1 MKKLFTLT
9 FFLLAFITNAMAQWN
24 QDPTISE
31 THWFGQYEYL
41 DQSPVYFGDKTINW
55 SGNYLESIEIVKTNT
70 GQNPNQRPKT
80 SYYSWLDHQLRFSVD
95 NTNNWAIDG
104 SNNSAYSSA
113 SQGQGLKNNTWQN
126 QNFYI
131 HNLKPGDE
139 YTITYY
145 ENNGNQATKKTDSAV
160 GTATVSIP
168 GQAVIRSV
176 EIKLAEY
183 VASDFKV
190 EEVKGEF
197 VSNLTSSHNAF
208 LRNNGVFD
216 AQFGDLGY
224 RYTFKGPGVLED
236 KRGAVPYI
244 TMKFGNDNDM
254 TFVRALSEVTVQYGD
269 LTETEAKMYTKENA
283 GDPVLATS
291 DEFEIHSYQN
301 AANDWDAQFFIT
313 APYALSTNQQFKVE
327 FDYKAQHAT
336 SNAVGSQAHRD
347 AGDYIW
353 YECIGTF
360 DFTDEWKH
368 YVGTTTVSSNING
381 IQTIAFN
388 LSGDRDNNTFYF
400 KNIKLSVPERTESIS
415 TDDLGAASIIHES
428 NDLNPDHEHLQY
440 RWTYKDTNYGNRFSE
455 AEIRD
460 RFVGKEWSTFTAHH
474 ATNASSGVHPGT
486 NGEWINGVNYVYG
499 DEFSTIWPLC
509 GNFFYFFPEVDGLLE
524 IEYYCEGSYETNAFW
539 YKQDPTGKQM
549 TVDDQP
555 YKQFINASGN
565 NISSQ
570 TDGNNNYK
578 MMVNVVKG
586 GIYYL
591 CSLPTNITHERPIF
605 RLKSYTFIPR
615 FRVAPLYKVVHNTE
629 VNTEKTIGVAEII
642 GGPYTDLNGG
652 QPGGYGNNT
661 YELTGTFERNAE
673 PEPRVKCLGNVASAK
688 AKVEMIDG
696 KQKLSFYDIK
706 FKEGEDVNPGGAIV
720 AHVNN
725 NMGQASFVLTIAYDA
740 ADAKWNDT
748 KDTRVAAT
756 SGKKEVKHWDFYSND
771 NWDLGKYKDGNGKTY
786 ADDPNG
792 WKNNPKIYKEIHK
805 ADGLTADWEY
815 DWVDVP
821 NKKEPIFKSIYDMEA
836 DNADMIH
843 ETAGLV
849 FFTEPNELGIY
860 NENDAPTSSYQDRFI
875 GLMGGGKLIIPRLEA
890 DDRVVIK
897 MGCFGNVDGIGES
910 EMEQKAILKLT
921 NAKDAKGTPITGDYV
936 IGGSIPYADETSPAN
951 TLPHGEYHFIVNET
965 SSSDDTDFAIEVKEA
980 DLLKI
985 YSIDIYRNAA
995 NENADILTENKVTS
1009 ETPELL
1015 IAEGDGSKT
1024 MDFYLRYR
1032 GFEEKSEFGGE
1043 ATQVR
1048 GNLALTSESF
1058 TSDDTEN
1065 KVTATFNEG
1074 KFGSFRA
1081 EMAVKTKD
1089 ESNTYV
1095 TDYAPGNLAI
1105 GYIQT
1110 QEYPYT
1116 WDFTDLEEYAAT
1128 SIAAEEGGL
1137 NGNLT
1142 DDDFEGWEDASLR
1155 NAPENEPGILFANGG
1170 QLYAADNMFPETV
1183 GIGFKRSVDDPD
1195 QAKTL
1200 NSTLSIDADE
1210 GLVLNAMNGFYKL
1223 VIPAVTEDAAIYVRA
1238 TPIEGSTVKAACST
1252 DGESEANW
1260 DATISAG
1267 DDNIYVKKAIGE
1279 DIELWLN
1286 GLAVKKIGISVDAK
1300 SLDKQGWATESRERV
1315 IDPDLTW
1322 YLTGQDIETI
1332 FVTAVDYG
1340 EDASKGGKV
1349 TMSRVTTPGT
1359 EGSSVLC
1366 ALADGDKGA
1375 CILHNTDGNAVEIIE
1390 GEGFHL
1396 FVPDMHDYGTTD
1408 AKKEATTTN
1417 SSILVA
1423 QVGEGDIADE
1433 EGDYTNYILSTTYYK
1448 TGKEKVTDGTLAFY
1462 RVKPGGAHSKGHN
1475 AYLQLETSKVK
1486 PQGTGN
1492 AVSAFGLVFDTG
1504 EAVNGINELLINN
1517 ANEGAYTI
1525 NGMKMEKMPTQKGVY
1540 IVNGKKMV
1548 IK

>member
-1 MKKLFTLT
+1 MKKLITLT
-9 FFLLAFITNAMAQWN
+9 IILLTAITNTMAWE
-24 QDPTISE
+24 PVIKE
-31 THWFGQYEYL
+31 THWFGQYEYQEY
-41 DQSPVYFGDKTINW
+41 DGPFGTYDGDPNGKKINW
-55 SGNYLESIEIVKTNT
+55 SGNYIEYIQIIKRWTNGDYT
-70 GQNPNQRPKT
+70 QKPVT
-80 SYYSWLDHQLRFSVD
+80 SYYSWLDHKLRFSVD
-95 NTNNWAIDG
+95 NTGAWSLDRPEN
-104 SNNSAYSSA
+104 NNSYN
-113 SQGQGLKNNTWQN
+113 GLGLKNTWNNDQK
-126 QNFYI
+126 FYI
-131 HNLKPGDE
+131 HNLNAGDS
-139 YTITYY
+139 YVVKYY
-145 ENNGNQATKKTDSAV
+145 QQNNGSVSEATGNGP
-160 GTATVSIP
+160 GTAEITIP
-168 GQAVIRSV
+168 AQAVIRCV
-176 EIKLAEY
+176 EITLAEY
-183 VASDFKV
+183 KKATIDVRQ
-190 EEVKGEF
+190 
-197 VSNLTSSHNAF
+197 LTSQEINQYQPC
-208 LRNNGVFD
+208 GPI
-216 AQFGDLGY
+216 GY
-224 RYTFKGPGVLED
+224 KYTLTGSGVLED
-236 KRGAVPYI
+236 HRGAVPYI
-244 TMKFGNDNDM
+244 TMKFGADNDM
-254 TFVRALSEVTVQYGD
+254 TFVRALSEEQTTVTYGD
-269 LTETEAKMYTKENA
+269 LAETEAKIYIKNYGGNA
-283 GDPVLATS
+283 TES
-291 DEFEIHSYQN
+291 SN
-301 AANDWDAQFFIT
+301 ANGEYVAQSGAGASQAWDSQFWIA
-313 APYALSTNQQFKVE
+313 APYALSTGQKFKVE
-327 FDYKAQHAT
+327 FQYKADQAAT
-336 SNAVGSQAHRD
+336 VSTQTHGADPGS
-347 AGDYIW
+347 YIYW
-353 YECIGTF
+353 ACIGSLN
-360 DFTDEWKH
+360 FTTEWKSFSQEITLS
-368 YVGTTTVSSNING
+368 GDMDGWQS
-381 IQTIAFN
+381 IAFN
-388 LSGDRDNNTFYF
+388 LNEDMNTNNTFYF
-400 KNIKLSVPERTESIS
+400 KDIKLSVPERTENTSS
-415 TDDLGAASIIHES
+415 ADGYGASCIIDPS
-428 NDLNPDHEHLQY
+428 NDLNPYHDHLQY
-440 RWTYKDTNYGNRFSE
+440 RWTYKGTNWDNHFSE
-455 AEIRD
+455 AEVRD
-460 RFVGKEWSTFTAHH
+460 RLEGKEWSTFTAHH
-474 ATNASSGVHPGT
+474 PGSGSGVHPGT
-486 NGEWINGVNYVYG
+486 SGEWVNDVNYVYG
-499 DEFSTIWPLC
+499 DEFTTIWPLC
-509 GNFFYFFPEVDGLLE
+509 GTFYYFFPEVDGKLV
-524 IEYYCEGSYETNAFW
+524 IDYYCEGSEEVPAFW

-549 TVDDQP
+549 MPEDQPQRQDVNLSNGRTTGVNHYSLTVD
-555 YKQFINASGN
+555 
-565 NISSQ
+565 
-570 TDGNNNYK
+570 
-578 MMVNVVKG
+578 VVRG
-586 GIYYL
+586 GVYYL
-591 CSLPTNITHERPIF
+591 CSLPTNMTHERPIL
-605 RLKSYTFIPR
+605 RLKSYAFIPK
-615 FRVAPLYKVVHNTE
+615 FRVDPLYKVVKNTE
-629 VNTEKTIGVAEII
+629 VNTNATAKVAEIF
-642 GGPYTDLNGG
+642 GGPYDDLSG
-652 QPGGYGNNT
+652 QTQGSRVYDYNISGEYT
-661 YELTGTFERNAE
+661 RNAE
-673 PEPRVKCLGNVASAK
+673 PELRVKCLGNVASAT
-688 AKVEMIDG
+688 AKVFTEG
-696 KQKLSFYDIK
+696 NRQYLGFEDIT
-706 FKEGEDVNPGGAIV
+706 FKSGTDANGEAYNPGGAIV
-720 AHVNN
+720 VHVNN
-725 NMGQASFVLTIAYDA
+725 QVGQASFVLTIAYDA
-740 ADAKWNDT
+740 AEAQWGKVDGN
-748 KDTRVAAT
+748 DTRVAAT
-756 SGKKEVKHWDFYSND
+756 AGGEQVKHWDFYSGKGD
-771 NWDLGKYKDGNGKTY
+771 GQDGWDIGKYGTDDGTRYDTNES
-786 ADDPNG
+786 A
-792 WKNNPKIYKEIHK
+792 WKAKSKLFKEVHK
-805 ADGLTADWEY
+805 ADGMTSDW
-815 DWVDVP
+815 
-821 NKKEPIFKSIYDMEA
+821 NKTYVNLQNNEEPIFKSVYDMEA

-849 FFTEPNELGIY
+849 FHTHSNQVGVY
-860 NENDAPTSSYQDRFI
+860 NENEAPTSAFQDRFI
-875 GLMGGGKLIIPRLEA
+875 GFINDQVYTTGPQLVIPRLKA

-897 MGCFGNVDGIGES
+897 MGSFGNADNTIEN
-910 EMEQKAILKLT
+910 KPAILKLT

-1074 KFGSFRA
+1074 DFGSFRA